1 MKKIILAILVLGGLW
16 LGGTYV
22 IGQTVESRLREQV
35 AALELIPGS
44 DLVRLELSD
53 YDAGL
58 LGAEARTCLV
68 FNRLPPDLAQL
79 EGFSGTLCDRADI
92 GYGPLLFTDDGPALG
107 LAYARGR
114 LDLSA
119 LPEPVTAMVDQVF
132 QGQPPITARTLYR
145 FDGGLRVRAAV
156 TPFQVSSAAGRA
168 SLGRLTMEARSPRV
182 GAATGRFFITGRDLQ
197 VGGPLGAATLP
208 VLDVDITVNELLGEV
223 LPLMEMTLAA
233 NGLSMTRGGREQ
245 FTGDLTLRPRSRRQG
260 DTLAGDLG
268 LWLDGLGGDAVPP
281 TLASGYLG
289 LAYQG
294 IDSAAAVRAQRL
306 SRELDRLRIEMM
318 VGALADDQVAL
329 EANAAQARQL
339 GEELVT
345 VLTRELLRPDRSGL
359 TLLAVLDGDK
369 GRPLTLDGRL
379 DYRGLDG
386 LNASLAELRMLPPA
400 GLLRLVD
407 LALNLD
413 ADPALL
419 PPPLRAN
426 LAGPM
431 QAGLVAHRDGRLV
444 SRLMVRDG
452 ALTVNGEPLAPA
464 ALMAPGADLSAAP

>member
-1 MKKIILAILVLGGLW
+1 
-16 LGGTYV
+16 
-22 IGQTVESRLREQV
+22 
-35 AALELIPGS
+35 
-44 DLVRLELSD
+44 
-53 YDAGL
+53 
-58 LGAEARTCLV
+58 
-68 FNRLPPDLAQL
+68 
-79 EGFSGTLCDRADI
+79 
-92 GYGPLLFTDDGPALG
+92 
-107 LAYARGR
+107 
-114 LDLSA
+114 
-119 LPEPVTAMVDQVF
+119 
-132 QGQPPITARTLYR
+132 
-145 FDGGLRVRAAV
+145 
-156 TPFQVSSAAGRA
+156 
-168 SLGRLTMEARSPRV
+168 
-182 GAATGRFFITGRDLQ
+182 
-197 VGGPLGAATLP
+197 
-208 VLDVDITVNELLGEV
+208 
-223 LPLMEMTLAA
+223 MEMTLAA

-245 FTGDLTLRPRSRRQG
+245 FTGDLTLRTRSRRQG